1 MDESGRL
8 KLVGQ
13 RIKEIRKSKGMT
25 QADLAK
31 AANMAASNVSELENG
46 KTQIQLLTLLN
57 IIEGLQVSAD
67 DILRPNV
74 PSVRWLY
81 QSEYDEILADCTP
94 QEMEAIIK
102 FVRELKETL
111 RSKPKM

>member
-46 KTQIQLLTLLN
+46 KTQIQLLTLMN

-67 DILRPNV
+67 DVLRPNV
-74 PSVRWLY
+74 PSVRSLY
-81 QSEYDEILADCTP
+81 QGEYDEILSDCTP
-94 QEMEAIIK
+94 QEMESIIK
-102 FVRELKETL
+102 IARELKETL
-111 RSKPKM
+111 RSKREK

>member
-31 AANMAASNVSELENG
+31 AADMAASNVSELENG
-46 KTQIQLLTLLN
+46 KTQIQLLTLMN

-74 PSVRWLY
+74 PSVRCLY
-81 QSEYDEILADCTP
+81 QGEYCEILSDCNP

-102 FVRELKETL
+102 IARELKETL
-111 RSKPKM
+111 RSKREK

>member
-46 KTQIQLLTLLN
+46 KTQIQLLTLMN

-67 DILRPNV
+67 DVLRPNV
-74 PSVRWLY
+74 PSVRSLY
-81 QSEYDEILADCTP
+81 QG
-94 QEMEAIIK
+94 
-102 FVRELKETL
+102 
-111 RSKPKM
+111 

>member
-46 KTQIQLLTLLN
+46 KTQIQLLTLMN

-67 DILRPNV
+67 DVLRPNV
-74 PSVRWLY
+74 PSVRSLY
-81 QSEYDEILADCTP
+81 QGEYDEILSDCTP

-102 FVRELKETL
+102 IARELKETL
-111 RSKPKM
+111 RSKREK

>member
-46 KTQIQLLTLLN
+46 KTQIQLLTLIN
-57 IIEGLQVSAD
+57 IIEGLQASAD

-74 PSVRWLY
+74 PSVRSLY
-81 QSEYDEILADCTP
+81 QGEYDEILSDCTP

-102 FVRELKETL
+102 IARELKETL
-111 RSKPKM
+111 RSKREK